1 MESLQSTQTR
11 ALRALLD
18 QQPTTP
24 AKMAFVW
31 KMAAGP
37 AMARATAVR
46 WRDGGVLVVR
56 ASSPSWLRE
65 IRRARPLLVA
75 RMRELAGA
83 DAVSKLEI
91 E

>member
-1 MESLQSTQTR
+1 MS
-11 ALRALLD
+11 
-18 QQPTTP
+18 
-24 AKMAFVW
+24 FVW

-37 AMARATAVR
+37 AMARATTVR
-46 WRDGGVLVVR
+46 WRDEGILVVR

-65 IRRARPLLVA
+65 VRRARPILVG

-83 DAVSKLEI
+83 DVISGIEI